1 MTRAC
6 LVAIVLTLSTAGG
19 GRSWLASAAP
29 PAIPPCIPG
38 SRIPDAPNC
47 YQLLDVPVTATTKQ
61 IKKAYRRRALDV
73 HPDKCGANCGE
84 EANKLF
90 VDLAFAYETLG
101 DETTRGR
108 YERGGGEWAPRAAD
122 DDDESSSS
130 SSIYASHSDAWARSQ
145 FDLARDPLL
154 TARGWATLF
163 CVVAVGV
170 LGDRSLRAA
179 EIRARRRRR
188 SGDVA
193 ATAERGVRSA
203 ALAREGD
210 ERRRARAHVSGER
223 QRREAR
229 RRELRE
235 AIHASW
241 NAPREL
247 SEVLSDANVANAGPK
262 SAPRTLPQ
270 RVRVLIEE
278 TRAIAASSGKLA
290 TAAAKAAM
298 RTSFA
303 VDDDSRRRDDD
314 AQALARE
321 KVTGTDADA
330 AMAAMVCAVRGR
342 VTANAWE
349 SSVVGEETLRQALIG
364 WGKDAAAKD
373 REWTRRRRRDADGGV
388 GGGGDGSASAAAADG
403 GVAEELA
410 ALAESLRE
418 WGRLSREFGRLALEL
433 AAHARRC
440 AAAVA
445 AADRVR
451 AAAEGGAVA
460 APWTKQEKATLKA
473 AMAKYPKGH
482 ARRWEM
488 VAREFEGSR
497 TVDEIRRFVAEMIVA
512 ARNKD
517 AVLGA
522 VSRNP

>member
-1 MTRAC
+1 MAVSRCLASRREMTRAC
-6 LVAIVLTLSTAGG
+6 LVTIVLTLSTAGG
-19 GRSWLASAAP
+19 GRSWLALAAP

-101 DETTRGR
+101 DESTRGR
-108 YERGGGEWAPRAAD
+108 YERGGGEWAPRADD

-262 SAPRTLPQ
+262 SARATTTNSPGWPRRPSSPTAARASTPST
-270 RVRVLIEE
+270 RSRSRTAIACARHSTRPASRARSTTRCRSIASRRC
-278 TRAIAASSGKLA
+278 TRASASPA
-290 TAAAKAAM
+290 C
-298 RTSFA
+298 
-303 VDDDSRRRDDD
+303 RRRS
-314 AQALARE
+314 
-321 KVTGTDADA
+321 
-330 AMAAMVCAVRGR
+330 RGR
-342 VTANAWE
+342 
-349 SSVVGEETLRQALIG
+349 
-364 WGKDAAAKD
+364 
-373 REWTRRRRRDADGGV
+373 
-388 GGGGDGSASAAAADG
+388 
-403 GVAEELA
+403 
-410 ALAESLRE
+410 
-418 WGRLSREFGRLALEL
+418 
-433 AAHARRC
+433 
-440 AAAVA
+440 
-445 AADRVR
+445 
-451 AAAEGGAVA
+451 
-460 APWTKQEKATLKA
+460 
-473 AMAKYPKGH
+473 
-482 ARRWEM
+482 
-488 VAREFEGSR
+488 
-497 TVDEIRRFVAEMIVA
+497 
-512 ARNKD
+512 
-517 AVLGA
+517 
-522 VSRNP
+522 

>member
-6 LVAIVLTLSTAGG
+6 LVAIVLTLSTT
-19 GRSWLASAAP
+19 WLVSAVP

-38 SRIPDAPNC
+38 SGSDAPNC
-47 YQLLDVPVTATTKQ
+47 YQLLDVPLTATTKQ

-84 EANKLF
+84 EANKRF

-101 DETTRGR
+101 DESTRGR
-108 YERGGGEWAPRAAD
+108 YERGGGEWAPRA
-122 DDDESSSS
+122 DDESES
-130 SSIYASHSDAWARSQ
+130 SSIYAYHTDAWARSQ

-154 TARGWATLF
+154 TVRGWATLF
-163 CVVAVGV
+163 CIVAVGI
-170 LGDRSLRAA
+170 LGDRSLRAEA
-179 EIRARRRRR
+179 IRARQRRR

-203 ALAREGD
+203 ALIREGD
-210 ERRRARAHVSGER
+210 ERRRVNAHVAGAR

-247 SEVLSDANVANAGPK
+247 SEVLSDDNVAAAGPK
-262 SAPRTLPQ
+262 SAPRTLPE

-278 TRAIAASSGKLA
+278 TRAIAASSGKMAEKASL
-290 TAAAKAAM
+290 AAM
-298 RTSFA
+298 RATFA
-303 VDDDSRRRDDD
+303 AD
-314 AQALARE
+314 ADNDADNDAAALARE

-330 AMAAMVCAVRGR
+330 GLAAMVRAVRGR
-342 VTANAWE
+342 VSANAWE
-349 SSVVGEETLRQALIG
+349 SSVVGEETLRQALIA
-364 WGKDAAAKD
+364 WGKDASAKD
-373 REWTRRRRRDADGGV
+373 REWTRRRRSTSGDESGGFGDRPGV
-388 GGGGDGSASAAAADG
+388 GD
-403 GVAEELA
+403 VAEELA

-433 AAHARRC
+433 VGHARRC

-451 AAAEGGAVA
+451 AAAASNSSAGPGGGAVA
-460 APWTKQEKATLKA
+460 ATWTKREKATLKA

-488 VAREFEGSR
+488 VAREFEGTR

-512 ARNKD
+512 VRNKD

-522 VSRNP
+522 VSGKP